1 MGFKEIAVF
10 CELTY
15 VEWGLQKL
23 SIILESKVPPNFK
36 VSKKGMRN
44 VFFIK

>member
-23 SIILESKVPPNFK
+23 SIILESKVPPNLK
-36 VSKKGMRN
+36 LAKKEWEM
-44 VFFIK
+44 FFY